1 MESLWKIFYNKKFNG
16 IMIITAF
23 LLMAAKNQGLYVFCI
38 FFIICLIYFRKY
50 FRKVLISM
58 LVPILC
64 FQFIYVGMIF
74 PICKLG
80 VVGEQE
86 KLSVCFQ
93 QTARYIK
100 YYKDE
105 VTKEEKNA
113 INKVL
118 DYEKIGNKYNP
129 ELADPVKETYKTS
142 ATSTDL
148 NNYFSVWLKMGL
160 KHPVEYIEAFI
171 ANTYAYYAPLL
182 TTNRGLYLKL
192 NSMKFYKKTR
202 PWVKDTIP
210 QTFINKNNC
219 ESPRRLKKIRKTVIT
234 FCKLT
239 YHIPVINWL
248 YNPGIITWLMFMAFF
263 VFWTR
268 KEYDSMITFIP
279 LLLIFGI
286 CLLSPKNNNLRY
298 IYPTC
303 CMIPAM
309 LAAAFGE
316 KNPDL

>member
-1 MESLWKIFYNKKFNG
+1 MKNKTKNKI
-16 IMIITAF
+16 A
-23 LLMAAKNQGLYVFCI
+23 C
-38 FFIICLIYFRKY
+38 
-50 FRKVLISM
+50 S
-58 LVPILC
+58 
-64 FQFIYVGMIF
+64 
-74 PICKLG
+74 
-80 VVGEQE
+80 
-86 KLSVCFQ
+86 
-93 QTARYIK
+93 
-100 YYKDE
+100 
-105 VTKEEKNA
+105 
-113 INKVL
+113 
-118 DYEKIGNKYNP
+118 
-129 ELADPVKETYKTS
+129 
-142 ATSTDL
+142 
-148 NNYFSVWLKMGL
+148 
-160 KHPVEYIEAFI
+160 
-171 ANTYAYYAPLL
+171 LL

-248 YNPGIITWLMFMAFF
+248 YNPGVITWLMFMAFF

-279 LLLIFGI
+279 LFLIFGV